1 MVNRI
6 EFTLN
11 ASERAI
17 EIEDGTSLLEV
28 LRDAC
33 GLISPKDGCSPQ
45 GQCGCCTVIVDGR
58 AVVACAVPAKSVA
71 GKTILTLEGFSEFE
85 RDTFADS
92 FIAAGGLQCGFCT
105 PGIVVRAK
113 HLIDKTPDPTDDQ
126 INRMLSMH
134 HCRCTGY
141 VKIVDSIKL
150 AAKGLERRGRCSLQR
165 SRRASRNKHGALRS
179 SRACVW
185 ATDLTSMI

>member
-1 MVNRI
+1 MNNRI

-11 ASERAI
+11 GTLHNIA
-17 EIEDGTSLLEV
+17 IEDGVSLLEV
-28 LRDAC
+28 LRESL

-58 AVVACAVPAKSVA
+58 AVVSCAVPAKTVA
-71 GKTILTLEGFSEFE
+71 GKTVLTLEGFSEFE
-85 RDTFADS
+85 RETFADS
-92 FIAAGGLQCGFCT
+92 FVAAGGLQCGFCT

-113 HLIDKTPDPTDDQ
+113 NLIDKTPDPSDDQ
-126 INRMLSMH
+126 INRILSMH

-150 AAKGLERRGRCSLQR
+150 AAQSLRGDAEPELDQSG
-165 SRRASRNKHGALRS
+165 N
-179 SRACVW
+179 V
-185 ATDLTSMI
+185 

>member
-17 EIEDGTSLLEV
+17 EIEDGTSLLEA

-33 GLISPKDGCSPQ
+33 GMISPKDGCSPQ

-113 HLIDKTPDPTDDQ
+113 HH
-126 INRMLSMH
+126 R
-134 HCRCTGY
+134 
-141 VKIVDSIKL
+141 
-150 AAKGLERRGRCSLQR
+150 
-165 SRRASRNKHGALRS
+165 
-179 SRACVW
+179 
-185 ATDLTSMI
+185 